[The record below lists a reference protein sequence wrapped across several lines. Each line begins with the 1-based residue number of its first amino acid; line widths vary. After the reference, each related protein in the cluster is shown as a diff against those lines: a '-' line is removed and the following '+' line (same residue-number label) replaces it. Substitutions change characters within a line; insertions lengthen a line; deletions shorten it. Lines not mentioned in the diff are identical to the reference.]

1 MNKIYRKIWNKALGR
16 IVVASELAS
25 SDGGGGTVGAV
36 GTQRGGAHAR
46 LALGVAL
53 ALASMGAHAQDM
65 DLGPDG
71 SVTAGQTVLD
81 NEGLRVGAAVAIG
94 ANAISVGSLV
104 MDAGNNELRG
114 LSNRTWNANGSY
126 TAGRAATEEQLKV
139 VSDSANAGWNVAVGG
154 SSANIGPGGTVT
166 FQGDSNITLT
176 QTGTDDN
183 GAVRVALNPNL
194 NLGAAGS
201 VTTGATTVNN
211 TGLRITN
218 GPSVATTGI
227 NAGNRVVTGVA
238 NGAITATSTEA
249 VNGGQIYS
257 LRDELYTVGAGVKYF
272 HANSAAADS
281 QAVGGQSVAIGPNT
295 IAEGYHS
302 IAAGDGANTDL
313 TAEAA
318 IAMGRGANT
327 DAARSVVLGDQA
339 TIGTRYADDAIVI
352 GTRAH
357 VDGVQ
362 VAPANA
368 AIAIGMDASTKAD
381 SSIVIGSAASVDS
394 EYATD
399 SIAIGSNARAEG
411 MTAIEAVAIG
421 VNARVTAT
429 QATAVGTDAQ
439 ALGANSIA
447 LGQATASGGSAIA
460 AGNAAE
466 AETPDSISLGSGAGV
481 GTVGNAAGDRTSH
494 IAIGTGAGTNVAG
507 NQTTAIG
514 FQAGANVTGDQ
525 NIAIGSQAGSGLT
538 GDFNVAI
545 GYQANNGV
553 GNRERSVAVGSGA
566 SADSD
571 ATAFGYG
578 ATAQGVG
585 AVAVGTESNA
595 GAHGVALGRN
605 TVAENGNVALGFASE
620 ARNSDLVGNGYLTG
634 TAPTSN
640 VVSVGNTSAGAQRR
654 IVNVADGAQRYD
666 AVNVGQ
672 LRATQQTV
680 ANLIGGEVSV
690 DPASGNFSQI
700 TLRDTNNNEFK
711 FNTVTEALGAVTNG
725 TVSTLPANAVVRNA
739 GGGIS
744 NINAGVLGTDAVN
757 LTQLNETVANN
768 SSKYVSIKSTDAANR
783 DNAGATGSNA
793 TAIGPQADATGN
805 EALALGYRT
814 RAQAASAVAI
824 GSDVNALGVASTVVG
839 NESYAYG
846 RSGIAIG
853 DRAVSSGNNSIT
865 IGTDAQADPKSPVAT
880 VNNAIVIGTEA
891 EVSAD
896 DGIAMGRS
904 ALASEERAVAQG
916 YDAHATGIDAMAEGT
931 RARASGLRSQASGT
945 DAQASGV
952 DAIASG
958 TDSRGYAVNGVALG
972 RGAVAGIAN
981 PLPADVANNINA
993 VAIGNGAQAV
1003 QNSATALGN
1012 GASASAASAYAV
1024 GTNASS
1030 TGVSAHATGTNA
1042 RATAESAIASG
1053 TGASATAQYAVAVGA
1068 TSQATAVNSFAA
1080 GFNAQASGADAFALG
1095 RGSRAS
1101 GPDAIAFGRDAIA
1114 AEADA
1119 VALGHN
1125 SVTAAAVGTAN
1136 ATVDNVNYAFAGT
1149 TPGSTVSVGTDT
1161 IKRTVTNVAAGRI
1174 SGTSTD
1180 AINGSQLF
1188 ATNRAVT
1195 ALGTNLD
1202 SVGGSIASGLGGN
1215 SFYNSGAHQVV
1226 TSFQLG
1232 SNTYT
1237 TVGSAL
1243 TRAASGINLTAQG
1256 ANATNVGPTS
1266 TIGST
1271 MDLRSAN
1278 NNLAVTKTTDSNT
1291 VEFKLAEDIDLGVDG
1306 SLKTGNTRVD
1316 NAGVAITDGTLSN
1329 ITNAGSSVVRDGS
1342 AATTVTAGNVAV
1354 GAGGNTTLIGATSVA
1369 VGGANPLLVDGTS
1382 GTVTG
1387 LTNKTFNP
1395 TSITSGRAASE
1406 DQLLQVSNVANAGW
1420 NVTDAGGNAA
1430 NIGPNGQVTFTGD
1443 ANLDV
1448 AQTGADDAGVV
1459 GIALKKQIDLG
1470 TAGSVTTG
1478 GTVVDTNGVQI
1489 NNGMGSTMV
1498 GGGIALLSDGTRFTA
1513 VTAGNV
1519 AVFDGA
1525 HTSQLNTTNLQV
1537 GGANPVVVDGMAGT
1551 VKGLSNKT
1559 FDPANIVSGQ
1569 AASEDQLLQ
1578 VSNLANAGWNVT
1590 DANGNTANIGPN
1602 GQVTF
1607 TGDDNLDVAQTGAD
1621 DAGVVGIALKKQI
1634 DLGSTGSV
1642 TTGNTLVNNNGVVVN
1657 NGTAFASTTVDGLT
1671 VGNAVG
1677 ATTVGATSVV
1687 VGGASPIVVNGAGG
1701 TVTGLTNKTF
1711 DAGNFTSGR
1720 AASEDQLAAVSQT
1733 VSAGW
1738 DISADGQNGSKVS
1751 STSATGST
1759 VDLRSADGNV
1769 VLTKTTGS
1777 NDVAFGLADDIDLG
1791 ANGSVTAGNTTLDT
1805 HGLSVTDG
1813 TSTTG
1818 IGATAITVGGA
1829 NTLVLNGATGTIGGL
1844 SNKTF
1849 DPANVTS
1856 GQAASEDQLKQVSD
1870 VANAGWNV
1878 ADANGN
1884 SANIGPNGKVT
1895 FTGDSN
1901 LDVAQTGADDAGV
1914 VAITLKQNLDLG
1926 STGSITTGN
1935 TVLDNAGVA
1944 VNDGTSSSVLG
1955 AGSLAVSDGT
1965 YGSNVGAT
1973 AITVGGAN
1981 TLLLNGA
1988 TGTIGGLSNK
1998 TFDPANITSG
2008 QAASED
2014 QLKQVSDVANAGW
2027 NVTDAGGNTAN
2038 IGPNGKVTFTGDS
2051 NLDVAQT
2058 GADDAGVV
2066 AITLKQNLDLGST
2079 GSVVIGNT
2087 LLNNNGLTLVGGPS
2101 ITSAGID
2108 AGGSRIT
2115 NVAAGVDGTDAVNL
2129 DQMGDAIE
2137 AGRTRYYS
2145 VNSTGGG
2152 NEANDGATGADA
2164 IAAGRDAE
2172 ADGDQAVA
2180 MGVGAVAAGTGSLAL
2195 GAGANAQAVNSLAFG
2210 SGAVASHGNSI
2221 AMGAGS
2227 ATTVGAQANYQG
2239 AYVGNSSSTGEMNL
2253 GGRQVTGV
2261 AAGSAATDAVNVS
2274 QLNAGVASAVGDSK
2288 QYTDTQIG
2296 TVNTRIDG
2304 IDNRVTTIEG
2314 DLIDIRGDITDIRN
2328 DVVDIQ
2334 GDITDLDGRMTSV
2347 EGDIRNANQVAG
2359 TTAAKVTDIEYGAD
2373 GMFQVSQ
2380 TGDLVKPL
2388 PTGQNAVAGGNG
2400 AVASGTNS
2408 TALGNQAV
2416 ASGAN
2421 STAIG
2426 QGAVASHDNSVALGQ
2441 GSKTTV
2447 GAQTGYNAAYVG
2459 SSTSTG
2465 EVNIGGRTLTG
2476 VAAGI
2481 AGTDATNVNQ
2491 LTAGVNQAITS
2502 ANQYTDARIGKV
2514 EDDLWQ
2520 LDRGYRSATA
2530 AAMAMAGLP
2539 QAYLPGKSMLSMAFG
2554 GYQSEY
2560 GMALGLSGITDNGRW
2575 VYKAQASGNTMR
2587 DWGFSVGAGL
2597 QW

>member
-25 SDGGGGTVGAV
+25 SDGGGATVGAV

-53 ALASMGAHAQDM
+53 ALASIGAHAQDM

-94 ANAISVGSLV
+94 ATAINVGNLV
-104 MDAGNNELRG
+104 MDAGTNELRG

-154 SSANIGPGGTVT
+154 SQTNIGPGGTVT
-166 FQGDSNITLT
+166 FQGDDNITLS
-176 QTGTDDN
+176 QNN
-183 GAVRVALNPNL
+183 GAVSVALDKAL
-194 NLGAAGS
+194 DLGATGS
-201 VTTGATTVNN
+201 VTTGATSINN
-211 TGLRITN
+211 TGLRITG
-218 GPSVATTGI
+218 GPSVTTTGI
-227 NAGNRVVTGVA
+227 NAGNSKITQVTGGSIVQ
-238 NGAITATSTEA
+238 GGTEA
-249 VNGGQIYS
+249 VTGGQ
-257 LRDELYTVGAGVKYF
+257 LWAMQQQLYTDGQGTKYF
-272 HANSAAADS
+272 HVQSTAADS
-281 QAVGGQSVAIGPNT
+281 KAVGGESVAIGPNT
-295 IAEGYHS
+295 IADGYHS
-302 IAAGDGANTDL
+302 IAAGDGASTDL

-318 IAMGRGANT
+318 IAMGRDANT
-327 DAARSVVLGDQA
+327 HAARSVVLGDQA
-339 TIGTRYADDAIVI
+339 SIATRYANDAIVI

-368 AIAIGMDASTKAD
+368 AIAIGMDSTTKAD
-381 SSIVIGSAASVDS
+381 SSIVIGNAATVDS
-394 EYATD
+394 EYAND
-399 SIAIGSNARAEG
+399 AIAIGSNARAEG
-411 MTAIEAVAIG
+411 QSAIEAVAIG

-429 QATAVGTDAQ
+429 RATAVGTDAQ

-466 AETPDSISLGSGAGV
+466 AETPNSISLGSGAGV

-525 NIAIGSQAGSGLT
+525 NIAIGSQAGTGIT
-538 GDFNVAI
+538 GDFNVAV
-545 GYQANNGV
+545 GYQANSGAANLQ
-553 GNRERSVAVGSGA
+553 RSVAVGSGS

-571 ATAFGYG
+571 ANAFGYG

-605 TVAENGNVALGFASE
+605 TIAENGNVALGFASE
-620 ARNSDLVGNGYLTG
+620 ALNSDLAGNGYLTG
-634 TAPTSN
+634 TTPIGN
-640 VVSVGNTSAGAQRR
+640 VVSVGNTGAGTQRR

-666 AVNVGQ
+666 AANVGQ

-680 ANLIGGEVSV
+680 ANLIGGEVTV
-690 DPASGNFSQI
+690 DAASGNFSQI
-700 TLRDTNNNEFK
+700 TLRDSSNNEFK

-725 TVSTLPANAVVRNA
+725 TVSTLPANAVVRNND
-739 GGGIS
+739 GGIS
-744 NINAGVLGTDAVN
+744 NVNAGVLGTDAVN
-757 LTQLNETVANN
+757 VAQLNSTVANN

-783 DNAGATGSNA
+783 DNAGATGNNA

-916 YDAHATGIDAMAEGT
+916 YDAHATGIDALAEGT
-931 RARASGLRSQASGT
+931 RARASGLRAQASGT

-1030 TGVSAHATGTNA
+1030 TGISAHATGTNA

-1053 TGASATAQYAVAVGA
+1053 TSSLASAQYAVAVGA

-1080 GFNAQASGADAFALG
+1080 GFNAQASGADAYALG

-1101 GPDAIAFGRDAIA
+1101 GTDTIAFGRDAIA
-1114 AEADA
+1114 SNNDA

-1125 SVTAAAVGTAN
+1125 STTAAVINTPSAQVDKLTYIYAGSN
-1136 ATVDNVNYAFAGT
+1136 AT
-1149 TPGSTVSVGTDT
+1149 STVSVGASGMPRT
-1161 IKRTVTNVAAGRI
+1161 ITNVAAGQVG
-1174 SGTSTD
+1174 SSSTD
-1180 AINGSQLF
+1180 AINGSQLYG
-1188 ATNRAVT
+1188 TNEAVRLLGNNLDSAGSST
-1195 ALGTNLD
+1195 AAGLGIYSSYNPNNHTVTTGFRLGTN
-1202 SVGGSIASGLGGN
+1202 
-1215 SFYNSGAHQVV
+1215 Q
-1226 TSFQLG
+1226 
-1232 SNTYT
+1232 YT
-1237 TVGSAL
+1237 NVQDAL
-1243 TRAASGINLTAQG
+1243 TRAASGINLSAQG

-1266 TIGST
+1266 TIGAT

-1278 NNLAVTKTTDSNT
+1278 ANLAVRKTALSNT
-1291 VEFKLAEDIDLGVDG
+1291 VEFELAEDIDLGGDG
-1306 SLKTGNTRVD
+1306 SLKTGDTRID
-1316 NAGVAITDGTLSN
+1316 NAGVAITNGTVSN
-1329 ITNAGSSVVRDGS
+1329 IINAGSSVVRDGTS
-1342 AATTVTAGNVAV
+1342 DTTVSAGNVAV
-1354 GAGGNTTLIGATSVA
+1354 TTGGNTTNIGATSVV
-1369 VGGANPLLVDGTS
+1369 VGGANPLVVDGST

-1387 LTNKTFNP
+1387 LGNKTFTP
-1395 TSITSGRAASE
+1395 GSITSGRAATE
-1406 DQLLQVSNVANAGW
+1406 DQLQLVSDVANAGW
-1420 NVTDAGGNAA
+1420 NVTDADGNAA
-1430 NIGPNGQVTFTGD
+1430 NIGPDGKVTFTGD
-1443 ANLDV
+1443 NNLTV

-1459 GIALKKQIDLG
+1459 GITLKKQIDLG
-1470 TAGSVTTG
+1470 STGSVTTG
-1478 GTVVDTNGVQI
+1478 DTVVDTNGVQV
-1489 NNGMGSTMV
+1489 NNAMGTTMI
-1498 GGGIALLSDGTRFTA
+1498 GGGMAMLTDGTRFTA
-1513 VTAGNV
+1513 VAPGTV
-1519 AVFDGA
+1519 ALFDGT
-1525 HTSQLNTTNLQV
+1525 HTSQLNSTGLQV
-1537 GGANPVVVDGMAGT
+1537 GGSKPVVIDGMVGT
-1551 VKGLSNKT
+1551 VNGLSNKS
-1559 FDPANIVSGQ
+1559 FDPTKIVSGQ

-1578 VSNLANAGWNVT
+1578 VSNAANAGWNVT
-1590 DANGNTANIGPN
+1590 DADDNVANIGPD
-1602 GQVTF
+1602 GKVTF
-1607 TGDDNLDVAQTGAD
+1607 TGDNNLAVAQTGAD
-1621 DAGVVGIALKKQI
+1621 DAGVVGITLKKQI
-1634 DLGSTGSV
+1634 DLGSAGSV
-1642 TTGNTLVNNNGVVVN
+1642 TTGDTVVN
-1657 NGTAFASTTVDGLT
+1657 TTGVSVGTGVNTTT
-1671 VGNAVG
+1671 IG
-1677 ATTVGATSVV
+1677 ANSVV
-1687 VGGASPIVVNGAGG
+1687 VGGANPIVVNGSNG
-1701 TVTGLTNKTF
+1701 TVTGLSNKTF
-1711 DAGNFTSGR
+1711 TPGSITSGR
-1720 AASEDQLAAVSQT
+1720 AATEDQLQQVSQT

-1738 DISADGQNGSKVS
+1738 DISADGLNVSKVS
-1751 STSATGST
+1751 STSPTGSS
-1759 VDLRSADGNV
+1759 VDLSSADGNV
-1769 VLTKTTGS
+1769 VLTKADDS
-1777 NDVAFGLADDIDLG
+1777 NDVSFGLAEDIKLG
-1791 ANGSVTAGNTTLDT
+1791 ANGSLTAGNSTLDT
-1805 HGLSVTDG
+1805 SGLIVTG
-1813 TSTTG
+1813 STGATTV
-1818 IGATAITVGGA
+1818 GATAITVGGA
-1829 NTLVLNGATGTIGGL
+1829 KPLVLNGSTGTIGGL
-1844 SNKTF
+1844 SNTSF
-1849 DPANVTS
+1849 DPTAVTS
-1856 GQAASEDQLKQVSD
+1856 GQAATEDQLKQVSD
-1870 VANAGWNV
+1870 VATAGWNV
-1878 ADANGN
+1878 TDAAG
-1884 SANIGPNGKVT
+1884 STANIGPNGKVT

-1901 LDVAQTGADDAGV
+1901 LDVAQTGVDGEGV
-1914 VAITLKQNLDLG
+1914 VAVTLKKNLDLG
-1926 STGSITTGN
+1926 STGSVTTGN
-1935 TVLDNAGVA
+1935 TVVDNSGVQ
-1944 VNDGTSSSVLG
+1944 VGDGTSTTSI
-1955 AGSLAVSDGT
+1955 
-1965 YGSNVGAT
+1965 GAT
-1973 AITVGGAN
+1973 AINVGG
-1981 TLLLNGA
+1981 TIVLNGA
-1988 TGTIGGLSNK
+1988 SGTIGGLSNT
-1998 TFDPANITSG
+1998 TFDPTGITSG
-2008 QAASED
+2008 QAATED
-2014 QLKQVSDVANAGW
+2014 QLKQVSDVASAGW
-2027 NVTDAGGNTAN
+2027 NVTDAAGNTAN

-2066 AITLKQNLDLGST
+2066 AVSLKKNLDLGST
-2079 GSVVIGNT
+2079 GSVAIGNT
-2087 LLNNNGLTLVGGPS
+2087 LLDNNGLTLVGGPS

-2108 AGGSRIT
+2108 AGSSRVT
-2115 NVAAGVDGTDAVNL
+2115 NVAAGVDGTDAVNV

-2164 IAAGRDAE
+2164 IAAGRDAQ

-2210 SGAVASHGNSI
+2210 NGAVASHGNSI

-2227 ATTVGAQANYQG
+2227 ATTVGAQVNYQG

-2296 TVNTRIDG
+2296 VVNTRIDG

-2334 GDITDLDGRMTSV
+2334 GDITDLDGRMSSV

-2359 TTAAKVTDIEYGAD
+2359 TTVAKVTDIEYGAD

-2380 TGDLVKPL
+2380 DGDLNKPQA
-2388 PTGQNAVAGGNG
+2388 TGQNSVGGGKG
-2400 AVASGTNS
+2400 AVASGANS

-2426 QGAVASHDNSVALGQ
+2426 QGSIASHDNSVALGQ

-2465 EVNIGGRTLTG
+2465 EVNIGGRTMTG

>member
-25 SDGGGGTVGAV
+25 SDGGGATVGAV

-104 MDAGNNELRG
+104 MDAGTNELRG

-194 NLGAAGS
+194 NLGATGS
-201 VTTGATTVNN
+201 VTTGATTVDNAGLTVGSSSVN
-211 TGLRITN
+211 GTGLRITN
-218 GPSVATTGI
+218 GPSVTTTGI
-227 NAGNRVVTGVA
+227 NAGNSKITNVA
-238 NGAITATSTEA
+238 DGALTVGSKEA
-249 VNGGQIYS
+249 VNGGQIAT
-257 LRDELYTVGAGVKYF
+257 LREDLYTVGAGVKYF
-272 HANSAAADS
+272 HAKSDAADS
-281 QAVGGQSVAIGPNT
+281 QALGGESVAIGPNT
-295 IAEGYHS
+295 IAEGWHS
-302 IAAGDGANTDL
+302 IAAGDGASTTING
-313 TAEAA
+313 EAA
-318 IAMGRGANT
+318 IAMGR
-327 DAARSVVLGDQA
+327 AATTAATRSIALGDRANGGNQYA
-339 TIGTRYADDAIVI
+339 SDTIAIGTTAAINGDNI
-352 GTRAH
+352 AK
-357 VDGVQ
+357 
-362 VAPANA
+362 
-368 AIAIGMDASTKAD
+368 AIAIGHAATAS
-381 SSIVIGSAASVDS
+381 
-394 EYATD
+394 ATD
-399 SIAIGSNARAEG
+399 SIAMGAGAAAAG
-411 MTAIEAVAIG
+411 EA
-421 VNARVTAT
+421 
-429 QATAVGTDAQ
+429 ATAVGPDSVAS
-439 ALGANSIA
+439 GASSIA
-447 LGQATASGGSAIA
+447 LGRATATRNGALA
-460 AGNAAE
+460 AGNGAAV
-466 AETPDSISLGSGAGV
+466 ATADSIALGSGAGV
-481 GTVGNAAGDRTSH
+481 GTLDNNAGDRTSH
-494 IAIGTGAGTNVAG
+494 IAIGTGAGVNVVG

-514 FQAGANVTGDQ
+514 FQAGRNVDGDQ
-525 NIAIGSQAGSGLT
+525 NIAIGSQAGSDT
-538 GDFNVAI
+538 DGDYNVAMGFQANNAAAERDRTVAI
-545 GYQANNGV
+545 GAQ
-553 GNRERSVAVGSGA
+553 SVAA
-566 SADSD
+566 TD
-571 ATAFGYG
+571 ATALGYS
-578 ATAQGVG
+578 ARAEGVASLALG
-585 AVAVGTESNA
+585 SQSRASES
-595 GAHGVALGRN
+595 GVALGRN
-605 TVAENGNVALGFASE
+605 AIAAKETVALGF
-620 ARNSDLVGNGYLTG
+620 NSVALESDAFGSAYLTG
-634 TAPTSN
+634 DIAPSS
-640 VVSVGNTSAGAQRR
+640 VVSVGNTASGQTRR
-654 IVNVADGAQRYD
+654 IVNVAAGANPND
-666 AVNVGQ
+666 AVNVKQ
-672 LRATQQTV
+672 LQSAQTSV
-680 ANLIGGEVSV
+680 ANLIGGNVSLNANGSYSPITV
-690 DPASGNFSQI
+690 GGN
-700 TLRDTNNNEFK
+700 TYA
-711 FNTVTEALGAVTNG
+711 TVTEALSAVSSGATTALPPEAVTRVNG
-725 TVSTLPANAVVRNA
+725 RINNIAA
-739 GGGIS
+739 GQVAS
-744 NINAGVLGTDAVN
+744 DAVN
-757 LTQLNETVANN
+757 VQQLNETVAANG
-768 SSKYVSIKSTDAANR
+768 SKYVSVRSTAVGNR
-783 DNAGATGSNA
+783 SND
-793 TAIGPQADATGN
+793 G
-805 EALALGYRT
+805 ALGEN
-814 RAQAASAVAI
+814 AVAI
-824 GSDVNALGVASTVVG
+824 GALTDSAGEAAIAAGYQAHAIGAGSVAMGRNVSAEGASSTVIGDNSYAKDEGGVAIGRGARSTGLNSVVM
-839 NESYAYG
+839 
-846 RSGIAIG
+846 
-853 DRAVSSGNNSIT
+853 
-865 IGTDAQADPKSPVAT
+865 GTRAQADPKAGANVD
-880 VNNAIVIGTEA
+880 NAVVIGTDA
-891 EVSAD
+891 EVTAN
-896 DGIAMGRS
+896 DGVAIGHS
-904 ALASEERAVAQG
+904 ALASAVRGVAQG
-916 YDAHATGIDAMAEGT
+916 YEATASGIDSIAQGSNSVASGAHAQASGT
-931 RARASGLRSQASGT
+931 QSTASGLRSQASGYN
-945 DAQASGV
+945 AS
-952 DAIASG
+952 ASG
-958 TDSRGYAVNGVALG
+958 TNAIANGSDAVGLAGNAIAIGT
-972 RGAVAGIAN
+972 GAVAGIAN
-981 PLPADVANNINA
+981 PRPEDVANNVNA
-993 VAIGNGAQAV
+993 TAIGNGALANQR
-1003 QNSATALGN
+1003 NATAMGPSSVASAQSALALGDTAN
-1012 GASASAASAYAV
+1012 ASGTQASAVGTRAAASGASAFAAGTDANASGLSSIAAGTSALASA
-1024 GTNASS
+1024 
-1030 TGVSAHATGTNA
+1030 
-1042 RATAESAIASG
+1042 
-1053 TGASATAQYAVAVGA
+1053 QYSVAVGA

-1080 GFNAQASGADAFALG
+1080 GFNAQASGADAYALG

-1101 GPDAIAFGRDAIA
+1101 GTDAIAFGRDAIA
-1114 AEADA
+1114 SHTDS

-1125 SVTAAAVGTAN
+1125 SVTADAVSTPNAAVDGRTY
-1136 ATVDNVNYAFAGT
+1136 TFAGGSA
-1149 TPGSTVSVGTDT
+1149 GSTVSIGTPT
-1161 IKRTVTNVAAGRI
+1161 IKRTITNVAAGRI
-1174 SGTSTD
+1174 NGSSTD
-1180 AINGSQLF
+1180 AINGSQLY
-1188 ATNRAVT
+1188 
-1195 ALGTNLD
+1195 GTNQAVDELGRNLD
-1202 SVGGSIASGLGGN
+1202 TAGNSIAAGLGGN
-1215 SFYNSGAHQVV
+1215 STYANHTV
-1226 TSFQLG
+1226 TTRLAVG
-1232 SNTYT
+1232 NTT
-1237 TVGSAL
+1237 HTSVQSAL
-1243 TRAASGINLTAQG
+1243 SQLDDGINLRAQG
-1256 ANATNVGPTS
+1256 LNGTNVGPAS
-1266 TIGST
+1266 PLGNTI
-1271 MDLRSAN
+1271 DLRSAN

-1395 TSITSGRAASE
+1395 ASITSGRAASE

-1443 ANLDV
+1443 ANLEV

-1720 AASEDQLAAVSQT
+1720 AASEDQLAALSQT

-1751 STSATGST
+1751 STSATGSS

-1805 HGLSVTDG
+1805 NGLSVTDG
-1813 TSTTG
+1813 TSTTS

-1829 NTLVLNGATGTIGGL
+1829 NTLLLNGATGTIGGL

-1884 SANIGPNGKVT
+1884 TANIGPNGKVT

-1944 VNDGTSSSVLG
+1944 VKDGISSSVLG
-1955 AGSLAVSDGT
+1955 AGSLAISDGT
-1965 YGSNVGAT
+1965 YSSNVGAT

-1998 TFDPANITSG
+1998 TFDPANFTSG

>member
-25 SDGGGGTVGAV
+25 SDGGGATVGAV

-53 ALASMGAHAQDM
+53 ALASIGAHAQDM

-94 ANAISVGSLV
+94 ANAINVGNLV
-104 MDAGNNELRG
+104 MDAGTNELRG

-154 SSANIGPGGTVT
+154 SQANIGPGGTVT
-166 FQGDSNITLT
+166 FQGDNNITLS
-176 QTGTDDN
+176 QNNGT
-183 GAVRVALNPNL
+183 VSVALDKAL
-194 NLGAAGS
+194 DLGATGS
-201 VTTGATTVNN
+201 VTTGATSVNN
-211 TGLRITN
+211 TGLRITG
-218 GPSVATTGI
+218 GPSVTSTGI
-227 NAGNRVVTGVA
+227 NAGNSKITQVTGGSIVQ
-238 NGAITATSTEA
+238 GGTEA
-249 VNGGQIYS
+249 VTGGQ
-257 LRDELYTVGAGVKYF
+257 LWAMQQQLYTDGQGTKYF
-272 HANSAAADS
+272 HVQSTAADS
-281 QAVGGQSVAIGPNT
+281 QAVGGESVAIGPNT
-295 IAEGYHS
+295 IADGYHS
-302 IAAGDGANTDL
+302 IAAGDGASTDL

-327 DAARSVVLGDQA
+327 HAARSVVLGDQA
-339 TIGTRYADDAIVI
+339 SIATRYANDAIVI

-368 AIAIGMDASTKAD
+368 AIAIGMDSTTKAD
-381 SSIVIGSAASVDS
+381 SSIVIGNAATVDS
-394 EYATD
+394 EYAND
-399 SIAIGSNARAEG
+399 AIAIGSNARAEG
-411 MTAIEAVAIG
+411 QSAIEAVAIG

-429 QATAVGTDAQ
+429 RATAVGTDAQ

-466 AETPDSISLGSGAGV
+466 AETPNSISLGSGAGV

-525 NIAIGSQAGSGLT
+525 NIAIGSQAGTGIT
-538 GDFNVAI
+538 GDFNVAV
-545 GYQANNGV
+545 GYQANSGAANLQ
-553 GNRERSVAVGSGA
+553 RSVAVGSGS

-571 ATAFGYG
+571 ANAFGYG

-605 TVAENGNVALGFASE
+605 TIAENGNVALGFASE
-620 ARNSDLVGNGYLTG
+620 ALNSDLAGNGYLTG
-634 TAPTSN
+634 TTPIGN
-640 VVSVGNTSAGAQRR
+640 VVSVGNTGAGTQRR

-666 AVNVGQ
+666 AANVGQ

-680 ANLIGGEVSV
+680 ANLIGGEVTV
-690 DPASGNFSQI
+690 DAASGNFSQI
-700 TLRDTNNNEFK
+700 TLRDSSNNEFK

-725 TVSTLPANAVVRNA
+725 TVSTLPANAVVRNND
-739 GGGIS
+739 GGIS
-744 NINAGVLGTDAVN
+744 NVNAGVLGTDAVN
-757 LTQLNETVANN
+757 VAQLNSTVANN

-783 DNAGATGSNA
+783 DNAGATGNNA

-916 YDAHATGIDAMAEGT
+916 YDAHATGIDALAEGT
-931 RARASGLRSQASGT
+931 RARASGLRAQASGT

-1030 TGVSAHATGTNA
+1030 TGISAHATGTNA

-1053 TGASATAQYAVAVGA
+1053 TSSLASAQYAVAVGA

-1080 GFNAQASGADAFALG
+1080 GFNAQASGADAYALG

-1101 GPDAIAFGRDAIA
+1101 GTDAIAFGRDAIA
-1114 AEADA
+1114 SNNDA

-1125 SVTAAAVGTAN
+1125 STTAAVINTPSAQVDKLTYIYAGSN
-1136 ATVDNVNYAFAGT
+1136 AT
-1149 TPGSTVSVGTDT
+1149 STVSVGASGMPRT
-1161 IKRTVTNVAAGRI
+1161 ITNVAAGQVG
-1174 SGTSTD
+1174 SSSTD
-1180 AINGSQLF
+1180 AINGSQLYG
-1188 ATNRAVT
+1188 TNEAVRLLGNNLDSAGSST
-1195 ALGTNLD
+1195 AAGLGIYSSYNPNNHTVTTGFRLGTN
-1202 SVGGSIASGLGGN
+1202 
-1215 SFYNSGAHQVV
+1215 Q
-1226 TSFQLG
+1226 
-1232 SNTYT
+1232 YT
-1237 TVGSAL
+1237 NVQDAL
-1243 TRAASGINLTAQG
+1243 TRAASGINLSAQG

-1266 TIGST
+1266 TIGAT

-1278 NNLAVTKTTDSNT
+1278 ANLAVRKTALSNT
-1291 VEFKLAEDIDLGVDG
+1291 VEFELAEDIDLGADG
-1306 SLKTGNTRVD
+1306 SLKTGNTRID
-1316 NAGVAITDGTLSN
+1316 NAGVAITNGTLSN
-1329 ITNAGSSVVRDGS
+1329 ITNAGSSVVRDGTS
-1342 AATTVTAGNVAV
+1342 DTTVTAGNVAV
-1354 GAGGNTTLIGATSVA
+1354 TTGGNTTNIGATSVA
-1369 VGGANPLLVDGTS
+1369 IGGANPLLVDGST
-1382 GTVTG
+1382 GTVSG
-1387 LTNKTFNP
+1387 LSNKDFTP
-1395 TSITSGRAASE
+1395 GSITSGRAATEDQLQLVSNVANAGWNVTDAAGNSANIGPDGKVTFTGDNNLTVAQTGVDDEGVVGITLKKQIDLGSAGSVTTGDTVVDTNGVSVNSAMGSTMVAGGMAMLTDGTRFTTVAPGTVALFDGTNTSQLTTTGLSVGGNNPVVIDGMVGTVNGLSNKSFDPTSIASGQAATE

-1420 NVTDAGGNAA
+1420 NVTDADDNAA
-1430 NIGPNGQVTFTGD
+1430 NIGPDGKVTFTGD
-1443 ANLDV
+1443 NNLTV
-1448 AQTGADDAGVV
+1448 AQTGVDDEGVV
-1459 GIALKKQIDLG
+1459 GI
-1470 TAGSVTTG
+1470 T
-1478 GTVVDTNGVQI
+1478 
-1489 NNGMGSTMV
+1489 
-1498 GGGIALLSDGTRFTA
+1498 
-1513 VTAGNV
+1513 
-1519 AVFDGA
+1519 
-1525 HTSQLNTTNLQV
+1525 
-1537 GGANPVVVDGMAGT
+1537 
-1551 VKGLSNKT
+1551 
-1559 FDPANIVSGQ
+1559 
-1569 AASEDQLLQ
+1569 
-1578 VSNLANAGWNVT
+1578 
-1590 DANGNTANIGPN
+1590 
-1602 GQVTF
+1602 
-1607 TGDDNLDVAQTGAD
+1607 
-1621 DAGVVGIALKKQI
+1621 LKKQI

-1642 TTGNTLVNNNGVVVN
+1642 TIGDTVVDTTGVSVGTGVNT
-1657 NGTAFASTTVDGLT
+1657 
-1671 VGNAVG
+1671 
-1677 ATTVGATSVV
+1677 TTVGANSVV
-1687 VGGASPIVVNGAGG
+1687 VGGANPIVVNGDAG
-1701 TVTGLTNKTF
+1701 TVTGLTNKSF
-1711 DAGNFTSGR
+1711 DATQITSGR
-1720 AASEDQLAAVSQT
+1720 AASEDQLAVVSQT

-1738 DISADGQNGSKVS
+1738 DITADGVNGTKVS
-1751 STSATGST
+1751 STSPTGSS
-1759 VDLRSADGNV
+1759 VDLSSADGNV
-1769 VLTKTTGS
+1769 VLTKADDS
-1777 NDVAFGLADDIDLG
+1777 NDVSFGLAEDIKLG
-1791 ANGSVTAGNTTLDT
+1791 ANGSLAAGNSMLDT
-1805 HGLSVTDG
+1805 KGLTVTG
-1813 TSTTG
+1813 STGATTV
-1818 IGATAITVGGA
+1818 GATAINVGGTIVLDGA
-1829 NTLVLNGATGTIGGL
+1829 NGTIGGL
-1844 SNKTF
+1844 SNTAF
-1849 DPANVTS
+1849 DPTGITS
-1856 GQAASEDQLKQVSD
+1856 GQAATEDQLLQVSN

-1878 ADANGN
+1878 TDAAGN
-1884 SANIGPNGKVT
+1884 TANIGPNGEVT

-1901 LDVAQTGADDAGV
+1901 LDVAQTGADGKGV
-1914 VAITLKQNLDLG
+1914 VSVTL
-1926 STGSITTGN
+1926 
-1935 TVLDNAGVA
+1935 
-1944 VNDGTSSSVLG
+1944 
-1955 AGSLAVSDGT
+1955 
-1965 YGSNVGAT
+1965 
-1973 AITVGGAN
+1973 
-1981 TLLLNGA
+1981 
-1988 TGTIGGLSNK
+1988 NK
-1998 TFDPANITSG
+1998 
-2008 QAASED
+2008 
-2014 QLKQVSDVANAGW
+2014 
-2027 NVTDAGGNTAN
+2027 
-2038 IGPNGKVTFTGDS
+2038 
-2051 NLDVAQT
+2051 
-2058 GADDAGVV
+2058 
-2066 AITLKQNLDLGST
+2066 NLDLGST
-2079 GSVVIGNT
+2079 GSVAIGNT

-2115 NVAAGVDGTDAVNL
+2115 NVAAGVDGTDAVNV

-2152 NEANDGATGADA
+2152 NEANDGATGVDA

-2210 SGAVASHGNSI
+2210 NGAVASHGNSI

-2296 TVNTRIDG
+2296 VVNTRIDG

-2334 GDITDLDGRMTSV
+2334 GDITNLDGRMTSV

-2465 EVNIGGRTLTG
+2465 EVNIGGRTMTG